1 MKVAELENIRIRSA
15 IVNGIELFTED
26 FKQFTEGLTGRRI
39 IELSGGMGEHAE
51 YLAELGNNVSLVEE
65 QRMCFVYR
73 RQVWPNSKVVE
84 MNIHP
89 SKIKA
94 MDKPFA
100 DLAIIHSDE
109 FNEIAR
115 NIARTVYNLTTK
127 EFYGQESFNIA
138 KKPRENTKNSSTKAS
153 TVSTDTNNS
162 VSNNEV
168 TKPTADTMPVASDN
182 GSVSD
187 MEQ

>member
-1 MKVAELENIRIRSA
+1 MKVAELENIRIRGS
-15 IVNGIELFTED
+15 IVNGVDLLTED
-26 FKQFTEGLTGRRI
+26 FKKFAEGLTGRRV

-51 YLAELGNNVSLVEE
+51 YLAELGNSVSLVEE

-73 RQVWPNSKVVE
+73 RQVWPNSKVIE

-89 SKIKA
+89 SKIKS

-109 FNEIAR
+109 FNDIAR

-127 EFYGQESFNIA
+127 EFYGQESFSIA

-153 TVSTDTNNS
+153 TVSTDTNDSIPNNKVTEPPTNA
-162 VSNNEV
+162 VSI
-168 TKPTADTMPVASDN
+168 PADN
-182 GSVSD
+182 GSVSN